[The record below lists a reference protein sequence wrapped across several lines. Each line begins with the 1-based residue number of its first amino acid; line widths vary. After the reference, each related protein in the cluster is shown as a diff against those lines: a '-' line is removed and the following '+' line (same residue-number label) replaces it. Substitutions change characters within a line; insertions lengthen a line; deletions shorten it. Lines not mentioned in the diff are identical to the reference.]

1 MNSELTQAKRSAT
14 IPIITGAT
22 ATGKSALALALAPRL
37 NAELIS
43 CDSVQV
49 YRGLNIATA
58 KPTAEEQA
66 LIRHHL
72 IDIAEPTEAYSVARF
87 TRDVQVVIEDV
98 LARGKYPL
106 LVGGTGM
113 YISAVLEGIDYSILS
128 GDSKTHERLAA
139 RLKSEGNIAL
149 WKELSEFDPEAA
161 AEIPQENTRRLLRA
175 LEVYYSTGR
184 TKTEWDQIRRKGPLY
199 DFRLFSL
206 EYPRE
211 ELYKR
216 IEQRAEKMLRNGL
229 LDETRYWQQLELEP
243 NLPAARIIG
252 YREML
257 TYLEGK
263 SSLPESMDEL
273 VRNTR
278 RYAKRQLTWIRNKM
292 SATSLP
298 GGDLPA
304 AMNLILRSLD

>member
-1 MNSELTQAKRSAT
+1 MNSERIQTKRSAV

-58 KPTAEEQA
+58 KPTPEEQA
-66 LIRHHL
+66 LVRHHL

-87 TRDVQVVIEDV
+87 TQDVQAVIEDV
-98 LARGKYPL
+98 LVRGKYPM

-113 YISAVLEGIDYSILS
+113 YISALLEGIDYSVLP
-128 GDSKTHERLAA
+128 GDSKIHEQLNA
-139 RLKSEGNIAL
+139 RLKSKGRIAL
-149 WKELSEFDPEAA
+149 WRELSEFDPEAA
-161 AEIPQENTRRLLRA
+161 AEIPRENTRRLLRA

-184 TKTEWDQIRRKGPLY
+184 TKTEWDRIRRKGPRY
-199 DFRLFSL
+199 NFRLFSL

-211 ELYKR
+211 QLYKR
-216 IEQRAEKMLRNGL
+216 IEQRAERMLRNGL
-229 LDETRYWQQLELEP
+229 LDETRYWQQLELQP
-243 NLPAARIIG
+243 DLPAARIIG

-263 SSLPESMDEL
+263 SSLPEAMDEL

-292 SATSLP
+292 SATGLP

-304 AMNLILRSLD
+304 ATDLILRSLD